1 MPPRYETYRIVQL
14 VQLIPDA
21 MPALR
26 RSAQADIKGTR
37 GGKVQRTR
45 GAERALRA
53 GLDRET
59 DRGLAK
65 GIDAIGRQAE
75 VINLLRPA
83 RFNEVTICPRRDRT
97 CQRVDRHDFR
107 RMRSAGVHRDL
118 AARKAAME
126 RDGFIGAGDGVGR
139 T

>member
-1 MPPRYETYRIVQL
+1 MASTL
-14 VQLIPDA
+14 L
-21 MPALR
+21 
-26 RSAQADIKGTR
+26 QAK
-37 GGKVQRTR
+37 
-45 GAERALRA
+45 
-53 GLDRET
+53 
-59 DRGLAK
+59 
-65 GIDAIGRQAE
+65 

-83 RFNEVTICPRRDRT
+83 RFNEVTIRPRRDRT

-107 RMRSAGVHRDL
+107 RMRPAGVHRDL